1 MQEKEDGLRREQ
13 EGLAKAKDRWE
24 REREMAIEDQNHLL
38 TTALRKAEAE
48 RSGLGLGL
56 DDLTT

>member
-24 REREMAIEDQNHLL
+24 REREMAVEDQNHVL

-48 RSGLGLGL
+48 RSGLG
-56 DDLTT
+56 